1 MSQKLD
7 YSSLHLFTVADVKDT
22 REKLLIEQGNFDA
35 LTGIEIPK
43 GKAVL
48 DHCHDTQYVRGVL
61 HRQSN
66 VMLGKIENGFVRYV
80 KYWYNGSLSDFL
92 RRAADYLDAGVDER
106 YIHPGWIAKSKTE
119 FNKLSEKNKDALL
132 QFMNLPTG
140 KNSTE
145 RKEIFK
151 DALLSRRITFDDVLR
166 ALDKTIETSIERL

>member
-1 MSQKLD
+1 MKTTSKKPR
-7 YSSLHLFTVADVKDT
+7 HLFTVQEVKEV
-22 REKLLIEQGNFDA
+22 REQLLEEQSGKDA
-35 LTGIEIPK
+35 ITGLEIPQ

-48 DHCHDTQYVRGVL
+48 DHCHKSQYVRGVL

-66 VMLGKIENGFVRYV
+66 AMLGKMENNFVRYMQ
-80 KYWYNGSLSDFL
+80 YWYPKTLQEFL
-92 RRAADYLDAGVDER
+92 REMADYVEQKQDKR
-106 YIHPGWIAKSKTE
+106 YLHPGWIAKSKTE

-151 DALLSRRITFDDVLR
+151 DALLSRKVTFDDVLR
-166 ALDKTIETSIERL
+166 ALDETIKTSIERL

>member
-1 MSQKLD
+1 MNKVKKPR
-7 YSSLHLFTVADVKDT
+7 HLFTVQEVKEI
-22 REKLLIEQGNFDA
+22 REQLLEEQSGKDA
-35 LTGIEIPK
+35 ITGLEIPQ

-48 DHCHDTQYVRGVL
+48 DHCHQSQYVRGVL

-66 VMLGKIENGFVRYV
+66 AMLGKMENNFVRYM
-80 KYWYNGSLSDFL
+80 KYWYPKSLQEFL
-92 RRAADYLDAGVDER
+92 REMADYVEQEQDNR
-106 YIHPGWIAKSKTE
+106 YLHPGWIAKSKTE

-140 KNSTE
+140 KNSSE

-151 DALLSRRITFDDVLR
+151 DAILSRKVTFNDVLK